1 MHAGLT
7 RDPLSSFLG
16 KGKNVSSAGLR
27 GVVAGETSICTVDG
41 QEGRLTYRGINIDEL
56 AEQASFEEVAYLLWN
71 GKLPNRSELEA
82 LQRQLRTE
90 AHLPDGVLNFLRTL
104 PKESTPM
111 DVLRTA
117 VSALGLWD
125 PEAHDGSREANLRK
139 SIRLTAQ
146 IPTIVTAFEHI
157 RNGRDPI
164 APREDLDLASNFLYM
179 LKGTVPT
186 ETEAKTFEIAL
197 ILHADHEFNASTFSA
212 RVTIATLSDVYSAVT
227 SAIGTLSGPLHGGA
241 NEAVFRMLQEIGG
254 PGNVDSYVQEKL
266 NTKGARLMGFG
277 HAVYKTTDPRA
288 RHLKKMAEKLARES
302 GNNELYAMSTRI
314 EQMAHEAKGLYA
326 NVDFYSATVYHVLGI
341 PTDQFTPV
349 FAVSRVTGWTAHI
362 LEQLADN
369 RIIRPRGEYVGP
381 VDQHYVPLDQR
392 A

>member
-1 MHAGLT
+1 M
-7 RDPLSSFLG
+7 
-16 KGKNVSSAGLR
+16 
-27 GVVAGETSICTVDG
+27 VAGETSICTVDG
-41 QEGRLTYRGINIDEL
+41 QEGKLTYRGISIDEL

-71 GKLPNRSELEA
+71 GKLPNRSELDA
-82 LQRQLRTE
+82 LERQLRTE
-90 AHLPDGVLNFLRTL
+90 AHLPEGVLNLLRNA
-104 PKESTPM
+104 PKDAKPM

-139 SIRLTAQ
+139 SVRLTAQ

-157 RNGRDPI
+157 RNGREPI

-179 LKGTVPT
+179 LTGKAPT
-186 ETEAKTFEIAL
+186 EIEAKTFETAL

-212 RVTIATLSDVYSAVT
+212 RVTIATLSDVYSAIT
-227 SAIGTLSGPLHGGA
+227 AAIGTLSGPLHGGA
-241 NEAVFRMLQEIGG
+241 NEAVFRMLEEIGS
-254 PGNVDSYVQEKL
+254 PDNVDAYVQEKL
-266 NTKGARLMGFG
+266 STKGSRLMGFG

-288 RHLKKMAEKLARES
+288 RHLKRMAEKLANES
-302 GNNELYAMSTRI
+302 GNSRLFEMSTRI
-314 EQMAHEAKGLYA
+314 EQLAHEAKGLYA

>member
-1 MHAGLT
+1 M
-7 RDPLSSFLG
+7 
-16 KGKNVSSAGLR
+16 SATGLR
-27 GVVAGETSICTVDG
+27 GVVAGETRICTVDG
-41 QEGRLTYRGINIDEL
+41 QEGELTYRGISIDEL

-71 GKLPNRSELEA
+71 GKLPSRTELAGLE
-82 LQRQLRTE
+82 RQLRTE
-90 AHLPDGVLNFLRTL
+90 ATLPEGVLSLLRSV

-117 VSALGLWD
+117 VSALGIWD
-125 PEAHDGSREANLRK
+125 PEAHDGSRDANLRK

-146 IPTIVTAFEHI
+146 IPTIITSFEHI
-157 RNGRDPI
+157 RNGRQPI
-164 APREDLDLASNFLYM
+164 APREDLSLAANFLYM
-179 LKGTVPT
+179 LRGTVPT
-186 ETEAKTFEIAL
+186 ETEARTFEVAL

-227 SAIGTLSGPLHGGA
+227 AAIGTLAGPLHGGA
-241 NEAVFRMLQEIGG
+241 NEAVFRMLQEIGS
-254 PGNVDSYVQEKL
+254 PENVDAYVEEKL
-266 NTKGARLMGFG
+266 NTKGSRLMGFG

-288 RHLKKMAEKLARES
+288 RHLKGMAEKLARES
-302 GNNELYAMSTRI
+302 GNSKLFTMSTRI
-314 EQMAHEAKGLYA
+314 EQLAHAAKGLHA

-349 FAVSRVTGWTAHI
+349 FAVSRITGWTAHI

-381 VDQHYVPLDQR
+381 VDQHYVPLSER
-392 A
+392 